1 MPGFVEIVSQLTN
14 GLIYGLILSLVA
26 VGFSLV
32 LGVMGIINFAHGLL
46 FALGAYLAFTLQFHV
61 GYFGALVIAPLIV
74 GMIGILMEYVFIRRL
89 YGRDPLF
96 VLVLTFGVAMA
107 GEEIIQLIWG
117 KLARSVDAPAF
128 ADSYI
133 DLGFIIYSE
142 YRLFMALVAA
152 LIIGATWY
160 LLAKSPLGSIIRAG
174 THDPEMVSILGM
186 NLPLIR
192 TAVFGFTALLG
203 GAAGVVAAPLWSV
216 RPTMGLDALLPAF
229 LIVVIG
235 GMGSFWGSVL
245 GGILVG
251 VANAVSVMFF
261 PRFADLTMYVLA
273 AVVLLYWPRGLL
285 GKKSVLE

>member
-1 MPGFVEIVSQLTN
+1 MPGLVEIVSQLMN
-14 GLIYGLILSLVA
+14 GLIYGLILALVA
-26 VGFSLV
+26 MGLSLV

-46 FALGAYLAFTLQFHV
+46 FALGAYLAYTLQFHV
-61 GYFGALVIAPLIV
+61 GYVGALLIAPLIV
-74 GMIGILMEYVFIRRL
+74 GAFGILLEFVFIRRL

-117 KLARSVDAPAF
+117 KLARSVNAPSF
-128 ADSYI
+128 ANSFI
-133 DLGFIIYSE
+133 DFGFLIYSE
-142 YRLFMALVAA
+142 YRLFMAGMSA
-152 LIIGATWY
+152 LIIVGTWY
-160 LLAKSPLGSIIRAG
+160 FLTRSPFGAIIRAG

-186 NLPLIR
+186 NLPRIR

-203 GAAGVVAAPLWSV
+203 GVAGVIASPLWSV

-245 GGILVG
+245 GGLLVG
-251 VANAVSVMFF
+251 FANAVSVMFF
-261 PRFADLTMYVLA
+261 PRFADLTMYALA
-273 AVVLLYWPRGLL
+273 AAVLLYWPRGLM